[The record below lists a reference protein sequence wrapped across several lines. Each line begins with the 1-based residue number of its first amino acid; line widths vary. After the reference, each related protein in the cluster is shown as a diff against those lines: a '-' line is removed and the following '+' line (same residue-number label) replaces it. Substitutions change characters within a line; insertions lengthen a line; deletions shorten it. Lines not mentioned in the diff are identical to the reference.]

1 MPVRKGSIDKNFA
14 DKAIN
19 NIKKYIKPAVAV
31 VGFLGVMYVQNGCE
45 THAWT
50 YQEIVEYS
58 KLKRLEQQ
66 KNIEKQAIVKQE
78 YGELFRD
85 AKTLEDSI
93 NIYNKFD
100 ALRDNIRLKQV
111 SIEDME
117 KSVEQSKLESKL

>member
-1 MPVRKGSIDKNFA
+1 MSIRKSLIESKFA
-14 DKAIN
+14 TKTIN
-19 NIKKYIKPAVAV
+19 YIKQYIKPGVAIT
-31 VGFLGVMYVQNGCE
+31 GILGLVYLQNGCE
-45 THAWT
+45 TNAWT
-50 YQEIVEYS
+50 YRQIVNHNN
-58 KLKRLEQQ
+58 KDRIEQQ
-66 KNIEKQAIVKQE
+66 KKLERQKTVKTD
-78 YGELFRD
+78 YKELFKD